1 MIKFIACDL
10 DGTLLNS
17 SKELPR
23 DLRATVERLNKIGV
37 TFAPASGRQY
47 YKVLE
52 QFEPISRNFMYI
64 AENGAFVIKDGE
76 VIVRDCLSG
85 AVALDVIK
93 RTRKL
98 PSVYPILCCEDCA
111 YMESSVGGYKPVEV
125 GQYFRRLEF
134 VPDLTDYCDTKN
146 ILKVAVYTPNDAY
159 ENIYKKLPEYPES
172 AQIILSG
179 REWVDVM
186 KIGVSKGSAIK
197 KVREICGWDKSEC
210 MCFGDYLNDYEMMF
224 ECGESFAMAN
234 AHEDLKKAAKHI
246 APSNDENVVM
256 KSIQKWFGL

>member
-111 YMESSVGGYKPVEV
+111 YMEVLSAVISLLRSVS
-125 GQYFRRLEF
+125 
-134 VPDLTDYCDTKN
+134 
-146 ILKVAVYTPNDAY
+146 ILGDWNLCPTLLIIVIQR
-159 ENIYKKLPEYPES
+159 IY
-172 AQIILSG
+172 
-179 REWVDVM
+179 
-186 KIGVSKGSAIK
+186 
-197 KVREICGWDKSEC
+197 
-210 MCFGDYLNDYEMMF
+210 
-224 ECGESFAMAN
+224 
-234 AHEDLKKAAKHI
+234 
-246 APSNDENVVM
+246 
-256 KSIQKWFGL
+256 

>member
-52 QFEPISRNFMYI
+52 QFEPISRNFRYI

-85 AVALDVIK
+85 AVALD
-93 RTRKL
+93 
-98 PSVYPILCCEDCA
+98 
-111 YMESSVGGYKPVEV
+111 GYKKNEKIAECLP
-125 GQYFRRLEF
+125 QLE
-134 VPDLTDYCDTKN
+134 L
-146 ILKVAVYTPNDAY
+146 
-159 ENIYKKLPEYPES
+159 
-172 AQIILSG
+172 
-179 REWVDVM
+179 
-186 KIGVSKGSAIK
+186 
-197 KVREICGWDKSEC
+197 
-210 MCFGDYLNDYEMMF
+210 
-224 ECGESFAMAN
+224 
-234 AHEDLKKAAKHI
+234 
-246 APSNDENVVM
+246 
-256 KSIQKWFGL
+256 

>member
-76 VIVRDCLSG
+76 VIVRLSFG
-85 AVALDVIK
+85 S
-93 RTRKL
+93 R
-98 PSVYPILCCEDCA
+98 CFGC
-111 YMESSVGGYKPVEV
+111 
-125 GQYFRRLEF
+125 
-134 VPDLTDYCDTKN
+134 
-146 ILKVAVYTPNDAY
+146 
-159 ENIYKKLPEYPES
+159 YKKNEKIAECLP
-172 AQIILSG
+172 
-179 REWVDVM
+179 
-186 KIGVSKGSAIK
+186 
-197 KVREICGWDKSEC
+197 
-210 MCFGDYLNDYEMMF
+210 
-224 ECGESFAMAN
+224 
-234 AHEDLKKAAKHI
+234 HI
-246 APSNDENVVM
+246 V
-256 KSIQKWFGL
+256 L

>member
-76 VIVRDCLSG
+76 VIVRDFGSRCFG
-85 AVALDVIK
+85 
-93 RTRKL
+93 
-98 PSVYPILCCEDCA
+98 C
-111 YMESSVGGYKPVEV
+111 
-125 GQYFRRLEF
+125 
-134 VPDLTDYCDTKN
+134 
-146 ILKVAVYTPNDAY
+146 
-159 ENIYKKLPEYPES
+159 YKKNEKIAECLP
-172 AQIILSG
+172 
-179 REWVDVM
+179 
-186 KIGVSKGSAIK
+186 
-197 KVREICGWDKSEC
+197 
-210 MCFGDYLNDYEMMF
+210 
-224 ECGESFAMAN
+224 
-234 AHEDLKKAAKHI
+234 HI
-246 APSNDENVVM
+246 V
-256 KSIQKWFGL
+256 L